1 MSCILCGGNM
11 SNDLTTDFTDLGSCM
26 VIIKSVP
33 CLSCEQCGE
42 TVFTGIVV
50 KQLENMTNALKE
62 SLTEIAVVQYPSK
75 VA

>member
-1 MSCILCGGNM
+1 MICISCSGNM
-11 SNDLTTDFTDLGSCM
+11 SSDFTTDFTDLGSCM

-42 TVFTGIVV
+42 TIFTGTVIR
-50 KQLENMTNALKE
+50 QLENMTNALKE
-62 SLTEIAVVQYPSK
+62 SLTEIAVVQYPNK